1 MTREHKLI
9 KKETFVCNS
18 NMNLTL
24 IDSFLG
30 PISFLERIYVDYL
43 DILNLQKNGWMSVPQ
58 FGGWDQKA
66 PGATD
71 YSVVFS
77 RARAN
82 RKQQKANLSDFKRV
96 SIGNEKELING
107 AHHQDDPVMVS
118 LNVTNFALCTLNYQ
132 V

>member
-1 MTREHKLI
+1 
-9 KKETFVCNS
+9 
-18 NMNLTL
+18 
-24 IDSFLG
+24 
-30 PISFLERIYVDYL
+30 
-43 DILNLQKNGWMSVPQ
+43 MSVPQ

-107 AHHQDDPVMVS
+107 AHHQDDPVMRKRKI
-118 LNVTNFALCTLNYQ
+118 LTYINCCIKP
-132 V
+132 